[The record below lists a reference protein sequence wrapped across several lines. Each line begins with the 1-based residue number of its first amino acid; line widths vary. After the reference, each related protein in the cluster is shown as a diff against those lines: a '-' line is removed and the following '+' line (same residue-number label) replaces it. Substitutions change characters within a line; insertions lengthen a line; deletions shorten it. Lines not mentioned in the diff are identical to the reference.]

1 MRGEP
6 GPLQGVLRRALSA
19 LVEEGLWGVSMADE
33 TRRLAWIVL
42 QTANRTQAKGSSVRL
57 VVPRAPEVADELE
70 PPLSE
75 VELLA
80 VEEYLLE
87 RGYVAP
93 DDIGL
98 RWGTYTI
105 TPAGFYF
112 LEAGLPEPKDSLR
125 ALAEEPGKE
134 AALESA
140 IQTEL
145 AEEHRR
151 MEEVERELEE
161 VRQNLPGGALEEPES
176 PGPSDA
182 PTDAVLEDQET
193 PSERPWWRR
202 FFGFD
207 Q

>member
-1 MRGEP
+1 
-6 GPLQGVLRRALSA
+6 

-57 VVPRAPEVADELE
+57 VVPRAPEVTDELE
-70 PPLSE
+70 PPLRE

-125 ALAEEPGKE
+125 ELAEEPGEE

-140 IQTEL
+140 IQSEL

-161 VRQNLPGGALEEPES
+161 VRQKVSGGVPEEPES

-182 PTDAVLEDQET
+182 PTDAVGDQESG
-193 PSERPWWRR
+193 SERSWWRR
-202 FFGFD
+202 FFGFH
-207 Q
+207 

>member
-1 MRGEP
+1 
-6 GPLQGVLRRALSA
+6 
-19 LVEEGLWGVSMADE
+19 VEEGLWGVSMADE

-176 PGPSDA
+176 PGPSVIA

>member
-1 MRGEP
+1 MS
-6 GPLQGVLRRALSA
+6 V
-19 LVEEGLWGVSMADE
+19 ADE

-70 PPLSE
+70 PPLSDA
-75 VELLA
+75 ELLA

-112 LEAGLPEPKDSLR
+112 LEAGLPELKDSLR
-125 ALAEEPGKE
+125 ELAEKPGEE
-134 AALESA
+134 AALELA

-161 VRQNLPGGALEEPES
+161 VRQKLLGGALEEPES

-182 PTDAVLEDQET
+182 PTDAVVDQET
-193 PSERPWWRR
+193 PAERPWWRR
-202 FFGFD
+202 YFGFD
-207 Q
+207 

>member
-1 MRGEP
+1 M
-6 GPLQGVLRRALSA
+6 
-19 LVEEGLWGVSMADE
+19 VEEGVRRMSVAEE

-70 PPLSE
+70 PPLSDA
-75 VELLA
+75 ELLA

-93 DDIGL
+93 DNIGL

-105 TPAGFYF
+105 TPAGFHF
-112 LEAGLPEPKDSLR
+112 LEGGLPEPKDSLR
-125 ALAEEPGKE
+125 ELAAKPGEE

-145 AEEHRR
+145 AEERRR

-161 VRQNLPGGALEEPES
+161 EPRSAAGGA
-176 PGPSDA
+176 
-182 PTDAVLEDQET
+182 QEAA
-193 PSERPWWRR
+193 ERPWWRR
-202 FFGFD
+202 VFGG
-207 Q
+207 

>member
-1 MRGEP
+1 MS
-6 GPLQGVLRRALSA
+6 L
-19 LVEEGLWGVSMADE
+19 EEE

-57 VVPRAPEVADELE
+57 VIPRAPEVTDELE

-75 VELLA
+75 DEL
-80 VEEYLLE
+80 VTMEEYLLE
-87 RGYVAP
+87 RGYVAL

-112 LEAGLPEPKDSLR
+112 LEAGLPEPKDQLR
-125 ALAEEPGKE
+125 ELAEEPGKE
-134 AALESA
+134 AALNSA
-140 IQTEL
+140 IQSEL

-161 VRQNLPGGALEEPES
+161 VRQTLPGGAPESPES
-176 PGPSDA
+176 PGPSNNPPEAGAA
-182 PTDAVLEDQET
+182 PKVPTEQR
-193 PSERPWWRR
+193 SWWRR
-202 FFGFD
+202 FFGVE
-207 Q
+207 

>member
-1 MRGEP
+1 
-6 GPLQGVLRRALSA
+6 
-19 LVEEGLWGVSMADE
+19 MADE

-57 VVPRAPEVADELE
+57 VVPRAPEVTDELE

-125 ALAEEPGKE
+125 ELAEEPGKE

-140 IQTEL
+140 IQSEL
-145 AEEHRR
+145 AQEQRR

-161 VRQNLPGGALEEPES
+161 VRQKLPGGAAEEPERAEPRS
-176 PGPSDA
+176 TTTGGA
-182 PTDAVLEDQET
+182 QAG
-193 PSERPWWRR
+193 SERVPWWRKM
-202 FFGFD
+202 FGG
-207 Q
+207 

>member
-1 MRGEP
+1 
-6 GPLQGVLRRALSA
+6 
-19 LVEEGLWGVSMADE
+19 MADE

-176 PGPSDA
+176 PSPSVIA
-182 PTDAVLEDQET
+182 PTDTVLEDQET
-193 PSERPWWRR
+193 PAERPWWRR

>member
-1 MRGEP
+1 MS
-6 GPLQGVLRRALSA
+6 V
-19 LVEEGLWGVSMADE
+19 ADE

-105 TPAGFYF
+105 TPAGYYF
-112 LEAGLPEPKDSLR
+112 LEAGLPELKDSLR
-125 ALAEEPGKE
+125 ELAEKPGEE

-161 VRQNLPGGALEEPES
+161 VRQKLLGGAPEEPES

-182 PTDAVLEDQET
+182 PTDAVVDQESA
-193 PSERPWWRR
+193 SERPWWRR
-202 FFGFD
+202 FFGFG
-207 Q
+207 

>member
-1 MRGEP
+1 
-6 GPLQGVLRRALSA
+6 
-19 LVEEGLWGVSMADE
+19 VEEGLLGVSVADE

-57 VVPRAPEVADELE
+57 VVPRAPEVTDELE

-75 VELLA
+75 AELLA

-93 DDIGL
+93 VDIVGL

-105 TPAGFYF
+105 TPVGFYF
-112 LEAGLPEPKDSLR
+112 LEGGLPEPQDRLR
-125 ALAEEPGKE
+125 ELAEKPGEE

-145 AEEHRR
+145 AEERRR
-151 MEEVERELEE
+151 MEEVERALEE
-161 VRQNLPGGALEEPES
+161 VRQELPGGAPEQQERAEPRS
-176 PGPSDA
+176 AAGGA
-182 PTDAVLEDQET
+182 QEGA
-193 PSERPWWRR
+193 ERPWWRR
-202 FFGFD
+202 VFGG
-207 Q
+207 

>member
-1 MRGEP
+1 
-6 GPLQGVLRRALSA
+6 
-19 LVEEGLWGVSMADE
+19 VSMADE

-42 QTANRTQAKGSSVRL
+42 QTANRMQAKGSSVRL
-57 VVPRAPEVADELE
+57 VVPRAPEVTDELE

-125 ALAEEPGKE
+125 ELAKKPGEE

-140 IQTEL
+140 IQSEL

-161 VRQNLPGGALEEPES
+161 VRQKLPGGAPEEPES
-176 PGPSDA
+176 SGPSDA
-182 PTDAVLEDQET
+182 PTDAVVDQE
-193 PSERPWWRR
+193 SDSGRPWWRR
-202 FFGFD
+202 FFGFG
-207 Q
+207 

>member
-1 MRGEP
+1 
-6 GPLQGVLRRALSA
+6 
-19 LVEEGLWGVSMADE
+19 VEEGLWGVRMADE

-57 VVPRAPEVADELE
+57 VVPRAPEVTDELE
-70 PPLSE
+70 LPLSE

-87 RGYVAP
+87 RGYVTP

-105 TPAGFYF
+105 SPAGFYF

-125 ALAEEPGKE
+125 ELAKKPGEE

-140 IQTEL
+140 IQSEL

-161 VRQNLPGGALEEPES
+161 VRQKLPGGALEEPES
-176 PGPSDA
+176 PDPSDA
-182 PTDAVLEDQET
+182 STDAAVVDRESD
-193 PSERPWWRR
+193 SERPWWRR
-202 FFGFD
+202 FFGFH
-207 Q
+207 